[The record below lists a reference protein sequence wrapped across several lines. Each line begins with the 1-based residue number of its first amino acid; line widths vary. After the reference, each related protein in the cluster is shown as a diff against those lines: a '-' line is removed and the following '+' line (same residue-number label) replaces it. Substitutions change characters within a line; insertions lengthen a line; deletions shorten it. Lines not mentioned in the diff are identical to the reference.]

1 MPYTCQGCGQNYM
14 YLYDDTKCLLC
25 RAELR
30 YWEPQGHQGN
40 PNDNIRDW
48 IDGVGV
54 AHYDERG
61 KRIDQRDLLDPR
73 RRVSHPYDN
82 ERELRSSRRYPRR

>member
-1 MPYTCQGCGQNYM
+1 M
-14 YLYDDTKCLLC
+14 YLYDDTKCLIC

-40 PNDNIRDW
+40 PNDKMRDW
-48 IDGVGV
+48 MGEVGV
-54 AHYDERG
+54 AQYDERG
-61 KRIDQRDLLDPR
+61 KRIDQRDLLDPQ